1 MKSRLLTCIVFVL
14 VWLTASYSMTQA
26 QSTPMTSAQLID
38 STLSN
43 SDHRNELS
51 RLDTLITQVLADQG
65 LTHQATRQMLAE
77 SKTVITEMLSAKVG
91 ANIAKL
97 VELAKWMKSQSTE
110 KQSVEDSGNAPAP
123 DQQFI
128 LDNPLAGQEVYL
140 TTIIREVL
148 IAYLKTDR
156 ENAGNDKL
164 ESLIQLYLN
173 FPDILESK
181 WVIADDIV
189 LYAPNWIQ
197 PRFLQLTGDQKRQVL
212 KDIQFGISEKARP
225 LAADE
230 EAAPSPTPQEQAAYE
245 AAFQY
250 IEANTPNE

>member
-1 MKSRLLTCIVFVL
+1 MLIWLMTSHLLAQT
-14 VWLTASYSMTQA
+14 
-26 QSTPMTSAQLID
+26 QSTPLSGAQIID
-38 STLSN
+38 SMLSN
-43 SDHRNELS
+43 PEHRRELN
-51 RLDTLITQVLADQG
+51 RLDTLLAQILADQR
-65 LTHQATRQMLAE
+65 LVHQSTRQMLTE
-77 SKTVITEMLSAKVG
+77 SRGAIAEMLSSKVG
-91 ANIAKL
+91 TNVPKL

-110 KQSVEDSGNAPAP
+110 KQSVEDSGNTPTQV
-123 DQQFI
+123 QQFL

-148 IAYLKTDR
+148 NAYLRAERT
-156 ENAGNDKL
+156 NAGNDKL
-164 ESLIQLYLN
+164 EALVQLYLN

-197 PRFLQLTGDQKRQVL
+197 PRFLQLTGDQKRQIL
-212 KDIQFGISEKARP
+212 KDLQFAISEKARP

-230 EAAPSPTPQEQAAYE
+230 EAAPQPTPQEQAAYE

-250 IEANTPNE
+250 IEANTPNG